1 MGSSSSRG
9 APLPPVLGRGR
20 GRGRTPPAPRTATPA
35 RTPAR
40 VSAEPKFPHPLR
52 LLRPRAPVLRGPHV
66 LHHALHPPRPALQRL
81 VVILQGGDA
90 TGDAGGLPVRSHDD
104 PLHVALEVPHP
115 PREVAIVSPPPALGG
130 TGPTRPG
137 RRSGTVGVT
146 GGTVRERT
154 ADVLQV
160 RPHRG
165 VQRGEPVRE
174 SIDVWPY
181 GVHLD
186 HSRLGIGR
194 GPHGDVGDLRDPSFG
209 DRELLLEPRDPVL
222 ELRHLQGGGSELVG
236 GSARGGPGGGR
247 SESPPFMRRASWS
260 RRMSAKPSMARRTD
274 GVTLYQSL
282 SPTTRSRMF
291 MKASTE
297 GGRVLPS
304 SRANDISAGLV
315 KTNNR
320 FSGGSSSG
328 GCSRR
333 SRTRSRGCDGQTWL
347 PRDAKDGDT
356 REPCD
361 PSAVR

>member
-1 MGSSSSRG
+1 MASDAALTATSVTSATRRLATASSSSSL
-9 APLPPVLGRGR
+9 AILSLSC
-20 GRGRTPPAPRTATPA
+20 ATS
-35 RTPAR
+35 R
-40 VSAEPKFPHPLR
+40 VEDPNSSEGD
-52 LLRPRAPVLRGPHV
+52 RA
-66 LHHALHPPRPALQRL
+66 
-81 VVILQGGDA
+81 
-90 TGDAGGLPVRSHDD
+90 
-104 PLHVALEVPHP
+104 VAM
-115 PREVAIVSPPPALGG
+115 
-130 TGPTRPG
+130 
-137 RRSGTVGVT
+137 
-146 GGTVRERT
+146 
-154 ADVLQV
+154 
-160 RPHRG
+160 
-165 VQRGEPVRE
+165 
-174 SIDVWPY
+174 
-181 GVHLD
+181 
-186 HSRLGIGR
+186 
-194 GPHGDVGDLRDPSFG
+194 GDL
-209 DRELLLEPRDPVL
+209 
-222 ELRHLQGGGSELVG
+222 
-236 GSARGGPGGGR
+236 
-247 SESPPFMRRASWS
+247 ESPPFMRRASWS

-333 SRTRSRGCDGQTWL
+333 SRTRSRGYDGQTWL